1 MKPVDIQ
8 SSWKIVGNS
17 KSAAL
22 IVCVAYVKSDM
33 TMYNL
38 LYLIN
43 LLPLSLDQRF
53 LMDLVGPL
61 RLFEE
66 ICEVKTIS

>member
-1 MKPVDIQ
+1 MSPVEIQ
-8 SSWKIVGNS
+8 SSWKIVGNP

-33 TMYNL
+33 TTYNL

-43 LLPLSLDQRF
+43 LPPLRLDQRF
-53 LMDLVGPL
+53 LMDLVGVPETL
-61 RLFEE
+61 
-66 ICEVKTIS
+66 